1 MAAKRKPAART
12 RPTKVRRPVA
22 KRHATR
28 KAPVRAAARKV
39 PAKAQGLRIA
49 GVGSAAVLKAT
60 GRAWEDWLKVLDRA
74 GAKKMEH
81 KEIALMLSRKFS
93 VPNWWSQMVS
103 VGYEQARGLRKV
115 HEKANGFSASAS
127 RTIGISVEKLFSAW
141 SDPRARARWLP
152 DAPLELRRSTDGKSI
167 RMTWTTGGTD
177 VDVYFAA
184 KGPGKS
190 VVAVEH
196 GKLPNSSAVA
206 RQKAYW
212 AKALDRLKA
221 VVEGSR

>member
-1 MAAKRKPAART
+1 MCSRAKTSLFSRASPLTSSWLSNEIFTVRLHGFLGV
-12 RPTKVRRPVA
+12 RRRPVA

-74 GAKKMEH
+74 GARKMEH

-141 SDPRARARWLP
+141 SDPRHNYEQPGTAR
-152 DAPLELRRSTDGKSI
+152 
-167 RMTWTTGGTD
+167 
-177 VDVYFAA
+177 
-184 KGPGKS
+184 
-190 VVAVEH
+190 
-196 GKLPNSSAVA
+196 
-206 RQKAYW
+206 
-212 AKALDRLKA
+212 
-221 VVEGSR
+221 